1 MKHRNIAFFIPHLG
15 CKHRC
20 SFCEQ
25 RSISGEENKISAD
38 EVFETA
44 SKELETLSETERKD
58 TEIAFFGGSFTAIER
73 EKLLSFLKVGKSLIE
88 KYSIKGIRI
97 STRPDAL
104 SEEILD
110 ILKEYGVS
118 DIEIGAQS
126 TDAKVLLLND
136 RGHTRE
142 DIFVASE
149 KIKKYGFGLGLQIM
163 PGLFGDT
170 KETIEKTVA
179 DVLKIKPDTLRVY
192 PTLVV
197 RGTKL
202 EKLYNEKIFTPLTL
216 EDAAEIC
223 SKMLEPMED
232 SGIEIIKMGLHSE
245 KSLEENLVA
254 GPYHPSFKEICESRL
269 FCDKIEDEMNKR
281 NLKSAD
287 VFVSPKSISKALGN
301 RRENLEKLSKKG
313 LKINVKIYEN
323 LSKYEIKIGKE

>member
-25 RSISGEENKISAD
+25 RSISGEENKISAS

-44 SKELETLSETERKD
+44 SKELETLSESERKE

-73 EKLLSFLKVGKSLIE
+73 EKMLSFLDAGKRLIE

-104 SEEILD
+104 SEEILE

-126 TDAKVLLLND
+126 TDAKVLSLND

-142 DIFVASE
+142 DIFSASE
-149 KIKKYGFGLGLQIM
+149 RIRKYGFGLGLQIM

-245 KSLEENLVA
+245 KSLEENLIA

-269 FCDKIEDEMNKR
+269 FCDKIEDEMKKR
-281 NLKSAD
+281 NLKSAE
-287 VFVSPKSISKALGN
+287 VFVAPKSISKALGN

-313 LKINVKIYEN
+313 LKINVKICEN